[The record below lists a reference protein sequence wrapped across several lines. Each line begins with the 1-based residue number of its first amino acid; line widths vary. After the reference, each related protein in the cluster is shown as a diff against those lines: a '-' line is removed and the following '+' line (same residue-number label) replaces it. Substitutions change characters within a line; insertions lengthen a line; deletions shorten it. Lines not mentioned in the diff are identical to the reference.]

1 MRRKVTA
8 AAHPGLHMQ
17 NFPESSR
24 ALQITNEKSLFLSF
38 LEREERRVA
47 YVVAAVPRCPE
58 LTQYISY
65 MAERMAFR
73 SKELQVEKAALEEA
87 LAKEE
92 AARALAEAEAAR
104 KAAED
109 ALATTSAVAQV
120 EDKVAVS
127 RGFKGWAD
135 AGMPRVMR
143 FSDRP

>member
-1 MRRKVTA
+1 MPEIDTA
-8 AAHPGLHMQ
+8 VLTI
-17 NFPESSR
+17 ER
-24 ALQITNEKSLFLSF
+24 AGPD
-38 LEREERRVA
+38 EERRLQSNTVLLLLSFE
-47 YVVAAVPRCPE
+47 PMILTNGE
-58 LTQYISY
+58 LLLMITLVSLKYT
-65 MAERMAFR
+65 
-73 SKELQVEKAALEEA
+73 
-87 LAKEE
+87 
-92 AARALAEAEAAR
+92 AAR